1 MSYSLFNRHTNM
13 SFDTLKSIGSFI
25 THVQINHNWENA
37 FTLLNMLYGLYDG
50 YFYDELV
57 PTAKTILNDE
67 EFTQLESIIQPIYN
81 YPKINE

>member
-25 THVQINHNWENA
+25 THIQINHNWENA

-57 PTAKTILNDE
+57 PTAKAILNEE
-67 EFTQLESIIQPIYN
+67 EFNQLEGIIQPIYN
-81 YPKINE
+81 YPKING

>member
-1 MSYSLFNRHTNM
+1 M

-25 THVQINHNWENA
+25 THVQINHNWTQA

-57 PTAKTILNDE
+57 PTAKSILNDE
-67 EFTQLESIIQPIYN
+67 EFNRLESIIQPIYN
-81 YPKINE
+81 YPKING

>member
-57 PTAKTILNDE
+57 PTAKTILNQE
-67 EFTQLESIIQPIYN
+67 EFNQLEGIIQPIYN
-81 YPKINE
+81 YPKING